1 MTAKKLTQDD
11 YSRAAAALNVPV
23 AAVRAVTEVES
34 KGSGFLPDGRPVI
47 LFERHIMRRQLEK
60 VGRKDIDEL
69 QAKFPS
75 YVNRQP
81 GGYKGGAAEHE
92 RFGIAATIHRQCAIE
107 SCSWG
112 LFQVLGVHWKLL
124 GYASVQ
130 DFVNAMYRSEAEH
143 MDCFVRFIRANP
155 NLLRALRA
163 QDWAAFA
170 AGYNGPLYRTNQ
182 YDTKLAAAYAKHSK
196 DRV

>member
-1 MTAKKLTQDD
+1 MTAKQLTQDD

-75 YVNRQP
+75 YVNRQT

-130 DFVNAMYRSEAEH
+130 DFVNAMYRSEGEQLDA
-143 MDCFVRFIRANP
+143 FVRFIKANP

-163 QDWAAFA
+163 QNWAAFA
-170 AGYNGPLYRTNQ
+170 AGYNGPSYRTNQ